1 VVGGALVTK
10 ECLADSTWL
19 WTGLKYV
26 GADHWEDIAELK
38 AKGTESVDLEDQ
50 LSENERTIA
59 EAKAACLIIDARINA
74 YNESLTF
81 LQTRL
86 EGLNERVLQAEK
98 AYAVSFLCVL
108 HYRSFAKY

>member
-1 VVGGALVTK
+1 
-10 ECLADSTWL
+10 
-19 WTGLKYV
+19 V
-26 GADHWEDIAELK
+26 GADHWEDIAEFK
-38 AKGTESVDLEDQ
+38 AKGTEGADLEDQ

-59 EAKAACLIIDARINA
+59 EVKAACLIIDARINA

-98 AYAVSFLCVL
+98 AYAVRLLCGMQYCVL
-108 HYRSFAKY
+108 QSMTKVKHIATLGG